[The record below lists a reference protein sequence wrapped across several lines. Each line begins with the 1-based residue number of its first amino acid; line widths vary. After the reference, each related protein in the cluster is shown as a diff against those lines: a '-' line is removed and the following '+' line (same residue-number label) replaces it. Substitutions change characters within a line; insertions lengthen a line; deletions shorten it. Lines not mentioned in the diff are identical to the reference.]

1 MHVICHI
8 YISMLNLQES
18 HPNIYKYL
26 KIGGFTASVS
36 GLLFSKIPYDQITET
51 TINWSCKGTH
61 GLSEKTENIGTSEKW
76 ICLNHIIAALREHL
90 DSVIWKKATS
100 KHIDYGKKKRFLK
113 VEEDVTMLS
122 ETLTNYVELQFY
134 IPEIKKKTE

>member
-8 YISMLNLQES
+8 YISMLKLQES

-100 KHIDYGKKKRFLK
+100 KHIDYGKKKVFKSWRGCYNAIRNVNKLRWASI
-113 VEEDVTMLS
+113 LYS
-122 ETLTNYVELQFY
+122 RN
-134 IPEIKKKTE
+134 